1 MKGTS
6 KVMLGVFVT
15 GTLVLILAAG
25 AMAAEQT
32 AEWRS
37 TYDLVMRWVN
47 FLILAL
53 VLVKFGRKPL
63 KELLTGK
70 KLEMSIEIK
79 KLEEAKAKLDSR
91 VRETRKELEESTARF
106 ELLKERI
113 IQMGQ
118 RRKQEIIDNAH
129 QESRII
135 LESAQRKIEGRILRA
150 KNALR
155 SDMVDA
161 AIDLAMQRLPQHV
174 TADDNRKWVDRYLKS
189 TASPPS

>member
-1 MKGTS
+1 
-6 KVMLGVFVT
+6 MLGVFVT

-70 KLEMSIEIK
+70 KLEISIEIK
-79 KLEEAKAKLDSR
+79 KLEEAKAELDSR
-91 VRETRKELEESTARF
+91 VRETRKELEDSAARF

-113 IQMGQ
+113 IRMGQ

-161 AIDLAMQRLPQHV
+161 AIDLAIQRLPQHV